1 MVWSSWNAQ
10 RPRLQLWLW
19 LQRRFQ
25 LRFERQLV
33 LRYKRRLLG
42 LVAFRMLLLLLLLLL
57 LWRLLL
63 LLLLQFV
70 LPLHLLLPLGSRLG
84 LLQLQDGSAH
94 FLQLPRARGRE
105 PHDGSVGASNEQV
118 RAVDGTR

>member
-1 MVWSSWNAQ
+1 
-10 RPRLQLWLW
+10 
-19 LQRRFQ
+19 
-25 LRFERQLV
+25 
-33 LRYKRRLLG
+33 
-42 LVAFRMLLLLLLLLL
+42 LLLL

-63 LLLLQFV
+63 WRLPLLLQFV

>member
-42 LVAFRMLLLLLLLLL
+42 LVAFRMLL
-57 LWRLLL
+57 LLL

>member
-42 LVAFRMLLLLLLLLL
+42 LVAFRML
-57 LWRLLL
+57 LLL

>member
-1 MVWSSWNAQ
+1 
-10 RPRLQLWLW
+10 
-19 LQRRFQ
+19 
-25 LRFERQLV
+25 
-33 LRYKRRLLG
+33 
-42 LVAFRMLLLLLLLLL
+42 
-57 LWRLLL
+57 

>member
-63 LLLLQFV
+63 L
-70 LPLHLLLPLGSRLG
+70 PLHLLLPLGSRLG

>member
-1 MVWSSWNAQ
+1 
-10 RPRLQLWLW
+10 LQLWLW

-42 LVAFRMLLLLLLLLL
+42 LVAFRMLLLLLL